1 VAESRQGGH
10 DRAKVVGSVRR
21 LGTGDACEKG
31 GGGMDHRWATQGE
44 GGMTGQV
51 GQLEENLGFGPRP

>member
-31 GGGMDHRWATQGE
+31 GGGWTTD
-44 GGMTGQV
+44 
-51 GQLEENLGFGPRP
+51 GPRREKGE